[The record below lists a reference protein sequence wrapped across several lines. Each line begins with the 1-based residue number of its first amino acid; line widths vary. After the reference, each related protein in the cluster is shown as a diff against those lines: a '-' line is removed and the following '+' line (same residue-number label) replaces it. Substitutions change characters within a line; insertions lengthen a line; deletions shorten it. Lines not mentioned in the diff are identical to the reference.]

1 MVKGLCVCVCE
12 LILAG
17 FVSVGVWVWWCVG
30 VRGLN
35 RLTGRSIHGSVV
47 VSVVVVGGVRQSVS
61 WVAGGWV
68 SSLSVI
74 GWTCRLVFWWCGVG
88 HTSIGSPQVCSFQRH
103 QIFQNTYKPLLYIGF
118 HCIAEMR

>member
-1 MVKGLCVCVCE
+1 VMVYWYMWVWGCGFQLVPVGSVGMGLCVCVCG

-74 GWTCRLVFWWCGVG
+74 GWTCR
-88 HTSIGSPQVCSFQRH
+88 
-103 QIFQNTYKPLLYIGF
+103 
-118 HCIAEMR
+118 